1 MEQQK
6 RCAWVKESSE
16 LYCAYHDDE
25 WGTPIHEERTM
36 YGLFLLELFQAGL
49 SWITLLKKREAF
61 RAAFDEFDVEKIAAY
76 DEAKV
81 LLLLQDAGIIRSRGK
96 IEAAISN
103 AKIVVLL
110 QEEFGSFCNYLWHF
124 SGGKV
129 VLSPGAEYRATSPLS
144 DRISADLKRR
154 GMRYAGSVTIHSFLQ
169 AAGIVNEH
177 ETTCYR
183 YSALLAEAGDDGI
196 VFE

>member
-1 MEQQK
+1 VEQKK
-6 RCAWVKESSE
+6 RCFWVREDSP

-25 WGTPIHEERTM
+25 WGTPIRDDQSM
-36 YGLFLLELFQAGL
+36 YALFMLELFQAGL

-61 RAAFDEFDVEKIAAY
+61 SAAFDGFAVEKIAAY
-76 DEAKV
+76 GEEKIAS
-81 LLLLQDAGIIRSRGK
+81 LMQDAGIIRSRGK

-103 AKIVVLL
+103 AKIVLSL
-110 QEEFGSFCNYLWHF
+110 REEFGSFCNYLWSF

-129 VLSPGAEYRATSPLS
+129 VLSPNGQPRTTSPLS
-144 DRISADLKRR
+144 DRMAADMKRR

-177 ETTCYR
+177 EPSCYR
-183 YSALLAEAGDDGI
+183 YVELMRDTGAEQTTQ
-196 VFE
+196 E